1 MTSGTGRHRLAGI
14 EALRGIAAIAVLLC
28 HAAAHVDLAFD
39 TPVLRAMM
47 RPGHNGVD
55 LFFVLSGFLLLLIHR
70 RDIGRP
76 RSVTRY
82 AWRRVMRIYP
92 VYWLALACTIAVTLA
107 GGHGWPAPGR
117 VISSILLWPSTTPP
131 LHPLAWTLQY
141 EVLFYLFFALLLFHR
156 ALGLATMALWL
167 LTIVTAQFVPLGG
180 GLATNIFVIEFFFGM
195 AAAHVLHI
203 RRPGA
208 RSAAWAATIGA
219 TVFMGAWAL
228 EAAGLLY
235 GYGVAARLIYG
246 LSAAA
251 LIGGAAGSEGVIRW
265 PRALIG
271 VGHASYAIYLFHLI
285 GIGIAWQIGLRLGV
299 TLPPLLWFVLLTIAG
314 ALLGG
319 MVHLAIERPLLGRMR
334 RRG

>member
-1 MTSGTGRHRLAGI
+1 M
-14 EALRGIAAIAVLLC
+14 RGVAAIAVLLC
-28 HAAAHVDLAFD
+28 HAATHVDLAFG
-39 TPVLRAMM
+39 TPTLRAVM

-55 LFFVLSGFLLLLIHR
+55 LFFVLSGFLLLLIHH

-82 AWRRVMRIYP
+82 AWRRVRRIYP

-117 VISSILLWPSTTPP
+117 VILSILLWPRTTPP

-141 EVLFYLFFALLLFHR
+141 EVLFYLFFALLLLHR
-156 ALGLATMALWL
+156 ILGLVTIALWL
-167 LTIVTAQFVPLGG
+167 LAILTAQFVPLGG
-180 GLATNIFVIEFFFGM
+180 GLATNIFAIEFFFGM
-195 AAAHVLHI
+195 GTAHILRI
-203 RRPGA
+203 RRPGP
-208 RSAAWAATIGA
+208 RLAAWVAAVGA
-219 TVFMGAWAL
+219 TAFLSAWAL

-235 GYGVAARLIYG
+235 GYGFTARLLYG

-251 LIGGAAGSEGVIRW
+251 LIGGAAGSEGLVRW

-271 VGHASYAIYLFHLI
+271 IGQASYAIYLFHLI
-285 GIGIAWQIGLRLGV
+285 GIGVAWQIGLRLGV
-299 TLPPLLWFVLLTIAG
+299 ALPPLIWFVLLTIAG

-319 MVHLAIERPLLGRMR
+319 MVHLAIERPLIAWMR